1 VKIAK
6 QITLML
12 CLILLLTTACAGVQQ
27 QAAAPASDSASGEPA
42 LRIGMITT
50 LSGPGAALGVDVQ
63 DGFALA
69 IDHLGGALGG
79 LPVDLTVSD
88 DQLNADV
95 AKQAVE
101 KALKQDK
108 VDFLTGIIFSNVL
121 LAVSDTVFEAE
132 TFYISPNAGPSAL
145 AGAGCN
151 PFFFNVAWQND
162 NMHEAMGKYVMDQG
176 YNNVYILA
184 PNYPA
189 GVDALTG
196 FKRFYTGGLADE
208 IYTQVNQLDFAAE
221 IAQIRAAAP
230 DAVYT
235 FQPGGSGINFIK
247 QYAEAG
253 LLEEIPL
260 FVPGFSA
267 DADVIKAVGEP
278 MVGIYNTSHW
288 ALELENAANQKFVAD
303 FQQKYERVPT
313 LYASQ
318 GYDAA
323 LLIDA
328 AVKAVNGDLSD
339 KAAVRKALETATF
352 DSVRGDFQFNTNH
365 FPIQDYYLR
374 QVIKNDQG
382 EIINQLVGEVF
393 IDHADAYVEQCQMT
407 E

>member
-382 EIINQLVGEVF
+382 EIINQRVGEVF

>member
-1 VKIAK
+1 MKIAK

-69 IDHLGGALGG
+69 VDHLGGTLGG

>member
-1 VKIAK
+1 
-6 QITLML
+6 ML

>member
-1 VKIAK
+1 MKIAK

>member
-1 VKIAK
+1 MKTAK

-12 CLILLLTTACAGVQQ
+12 CLTLLLTTACVGVQQ
-27 QAAAPASDSASGEPA
+27 QAAPASDSGSGEPA
-42 LRIGMITT
+42 LKIGMITT

-69 IDHLGGALGG
+69 VDHLGGTLGG
-79 LPVDLTVSD
+79 LPVELSVSD

-145 AGAGCN
+145 AGEGCN

-176 YNNVYILA
+176 YTNVYILA

-196 FKRFYTGGLADE
+196 FKRYYTGGLADE

-221 IAQIRAAAP
+221 MAQIRAAAP

-303 FQQKYERVPT
+303 FQQKYNRVPT

-382 EIINQLVGEVF
+382 EIVNQLVGEVF
-393 IDHADAYVEQCQMT
+393 TDHADAYVEQCQMA

>member
-1 VKIAK
+1 MKTAK

-12 CLILLLTTACAGVQQ
+12 CLMLLLTTACAGVQQ

-42 LRIGMITT
+42 LKIGMITT

-69 IDHLGGALGG
+69 IEHLGGALGG

-145 AGAGCN
+145 AGEGCN

-176 YNNVYILA
+176 YTNVYILA

-196 FKRFYTGGLADE
+196 FKRYYTGGLADE

-393 IDHADAYVEQCQMT
+393 IDHADAYVEQCQMM

>member
-1 VKIAK
+1 MKTAK

-12 CLILLLTTACAGVQQ
+12 CLMLLLTTACAGVQQ

-42 LRIGMITT
+42 LKIGMITT

-69 IDHLGGALGG
+69 IEHLGGTLGG

-196 FKRFYTGGLADE
+196 FKRYYTGGLADE

-393 IDHADAYVEQCQMT
+393 IDHADAYVEQCQMM